1 MRLLD
6 DLATKKGVVLMYGPG
21 FDAPEGCVRV
31 SLANLN
37 KEDYVEIAQRMNELF
52 DEYYEEYE
60 ATTQLAEAA

>member
-60 ATTQLAEAA
+60 ATKQLAEAA

>member
-6 DLATKKGVVLMYGPG
+6 DLATKKGVVLMYGSG